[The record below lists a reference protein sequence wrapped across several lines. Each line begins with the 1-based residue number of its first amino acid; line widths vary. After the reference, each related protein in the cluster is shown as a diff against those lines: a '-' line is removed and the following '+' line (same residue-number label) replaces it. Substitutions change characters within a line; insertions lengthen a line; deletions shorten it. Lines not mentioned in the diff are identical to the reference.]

1 MSPFTRRAER
11 PAERYPLHNTPERE
25 SRRSGVT
32 SNKVAEERSA
42 AKELQRMRE
51 QHAALLSSIEAQH
64 AAQPLPEAQPS
75 PPPQQPMPS
84 PQLRIIAQTQLTQAA
99 VTQQASRQRRSG
111 SKNCSNKELL
121 SLLRTIQR
129 VLPIGPEMWEMVAQL
144 HSINYSHCQRDGK
157 SLKTKY
163 LRLATEKPST
173 GNPNMSPATLLA
185 KEIKLTI
192 DLKVGNTPSDADEF
206 FGEGD
211 DTNNHGDDDSISEA
225 SPAAPP
231 TGAGIPTVINAA
243 PTVALTATTDN
254 LTALTTTTKK
264 KNRTNQIVSAME
276 TNTKETKY
284 SYGSIMEQR
293 LHAEEAELRLRRL
306 ERKAAE
312 EQRRIDREED
322 RRRREEME
330 EIRRQEREDRRLER
344 EEERRAREEADERRR
359 REREEE
365 RNHQQQQLLTMMQV
379 VMSGAMAFT
388 GMKGNNNNTS

>member
-1 MSPFTRRAER
+1 MPPFTRRAER
-11 PAERYPLHNTPERE
+11 PAERYPLRNTPERE

-32 SNKVAEERSA
+32 SIEVAEERSA
-42 AKELQRMRE
+42 AEELQRMRE

-99 VTQQASRQRRSG
+99 VTQPASRQRRSG
-111 SKNCSNKELL
+111 LKNYSNEELL
-121 SLLRTIQR
+121 SLLRTIQQ

-163 LRLATEKPST
+163 LRLANEKPST

-185 KEIKLTI
+185 KEIKLAI
-192 DLKVGNTPSDADEF
+192 DLKVGNTPADADEF
-206 FGEGD
+206 FGEGN
-211 DTNNHGDDDSISEA
+211 DTNNHGDDDSISEV

-231 TGAGIPTVINAA
+231 TGAGIPTIVNAA

-264 KNRTNQIVSAME
+264 KPGQIRLSPPWRPTPRKPSILTAPSWSSVYMLRKLSFVSGGLRGRRLR
-276 TNTKETKY
+276 
-284 SYGSIMEQR
+284 SSVGSIGR
-293 LHAEEAELRLRRL
+293 KTVGDGRRWRKFVVRNGRIGVWNVRKSAEL
-306 ERKAAE
+306 ERKQMNVDAG
-312 EQRRIDREED
+312 
-322 RRRREEME
+322 
-330 EIRRQEREDRRLER
+330 
-344 EEERRAREEADERRR
+344 
-359 REREEE
+359 RERKNE
-365 RNHQQQQLLTMMQV
+365 T
-379 VMSGAMAFT
+379 
-388 GMKGNNNNTS
+388 TSSSSC